1 MPDPVLPIDPPG
13 VFRRAETESQAEIAQ
28 PFQVRRSAYDR
39 LAWLSDTLWYALRLA
54 TVLDEDSL
62 ALLEAMIRDASEG
75 LIHPNLSAKGIV
87 PLDLDMDS
95 VDVLGQDA
103 TLYSYFQRKL
113 QTEQES
119 AEAREK
125 TGREREAAEAREK
138 ARQQERK
145 ALIDGLPSV
154 RNSAM
159 SLPAELSP
167 FFGWR
172 WHEPS
177 VHPFGIDEKRASRE
191 VLARQ
196 ALFQFI
202 AALRLKADEESVSPV
217 DPSAFRRTALASVEA
232 LGRAVVMML
241 PVESLGSELG
251 QDLMSELR
259 EAREQNLPKV
269 VDEVLAQA
277 DEKEIPLRQVRISLF
292 RRVKNLICP
301 LDPIC

>member
-1 MPDPVLPIDPPG
+1 M
-13 VFRRAETESQAEIAQ
+13 
-28 PFQVRRSAYDR
+28 
-39 LAWLSDTLWYALRLA
+39 
-54 TVLDEDSL
+54 
-62 ALLEAMIRDASEG
+62 
-75 LIHPNLSAKGIV
+75 
-87 PLDLDMDS
+87 
-95 VDVLGQDA
+95 
-103 TLYSYFQRKL
+103 
-113 QTEQES
+113 
-119 AEAREK
+119 
-125 TGREREAAEAREK
+125 
-138 ARQQERK
+138 
-145 ALIDGLPSV
+145 
-154 RNSAM
+154 
-159 SLPAELSP
+159 
-167 FFGWR
+167 
-172 WHEPS
+172 
-177 VHPFGIDEKRASRE
+177 HPFGIDEKRASRE